1 MSLIN
6 CLSSHGE
13 AISAAMRAFGQLS
26 GEYQKP
32 GLVGGGGGFEL
43 RVVCEYSVDSGILL
57 EVVACNHNHCATK
70 YATNVRSAPI
80 RSK

>member
-43 RVVCEYSVDSGILL
+43 QVSFVNTQSTAGSSLRL
-57 EVVACNHNHCATK
+57 
-70 YATNVRSAPI
+70 
-80 RSK
+80 